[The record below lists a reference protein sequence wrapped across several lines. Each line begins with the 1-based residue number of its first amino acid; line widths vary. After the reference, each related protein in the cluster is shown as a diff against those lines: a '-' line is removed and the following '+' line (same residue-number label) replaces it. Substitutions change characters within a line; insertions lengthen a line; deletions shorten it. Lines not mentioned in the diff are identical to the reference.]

1 MIPLSDDEDEP
12 EEEVKEPGLLEKQS
26 DLKEGKCMECGKAN
40 ALVAK
45 QHEGTIVCSQCGI
58 VAVRDMID

>member
-1 MIPLSDDEDEP
+1 M
-12 EEEVKEPGLLEKQS
+12 KA
-26 DLKEGKCMECGKAN
+26 GKCMECGKAN

-58 VAVRDMID
+58 VAVRDMIDQTNEKR